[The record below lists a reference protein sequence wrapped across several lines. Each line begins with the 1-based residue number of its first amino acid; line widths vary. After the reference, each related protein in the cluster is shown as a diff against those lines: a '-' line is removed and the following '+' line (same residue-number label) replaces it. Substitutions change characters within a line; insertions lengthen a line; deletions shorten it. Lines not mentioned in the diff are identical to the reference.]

1 MNASL
6 LQNYVCTCL
15 KGLFD
20 ISLKHEI
27 RKRIKKNYLVVVARR
42 DANSK
47 SGHENLLFCQFPP
60 KNCMKMKEI
69 RPRGRTRVPGAP
81 SPPLDPPMLY
91 ESPCDCMFFNV

>member
-15 KGLFD
+15 KGLFE

-27 RKRIKKNYLVVVARR
+27 RKLQNYLVAVARR

-47 SGHENLLFCQFPP
+47 SAVMKIYYSVQFFPQKLHENER
-60 KNCMKMKEI
+60 N
-69 RPRGRTRVPGAP
+69 
-81 SPPLDPPMLY
+81 
-91 ESPCDCMFFNV
+91 